1 MAITRVEAFPTGE
14 STDVVAACGRLYTI
28 THDHGGTEQI
38 RLNSHEAHIMAD
50 KARQMRPYYWV
61 QDADGMLI
69 EWDAYMAK
77 YAAPLQ

>member
-50 KARQMRPYYWV
+50 RAGQMRPYEWV
-61 QDADGMLI
+61 ADADGTLI
-69 EWDAYMAK
+69 EIDEWREK